1 LKLLTLSLTVLC
13 LALSAPAFAGVI
25 YNDGPTT
32 GTNLSLYI
40 DGPNTGG
47 PYAESISDGFVATAS
62 GTASSLNFGV
72 WVTTGSTPTAVSWWL
87 GTTAFG
93 SDISS
98 GSTAQVAYTYLLTTN
113 LGFDVYEATVTG
125 LSGNLTAGN
134 AYWLTLGNGND
145 SFGDQGVAW
154 DISNGP
160 ATCMYT
166 NDQGGGACPYGAEA
180 FTLNSSSSPT
190 PEPGSMMM
198 LGTGVLGLAGVLRR
212 KINL

>member
-1 LKLLTLSLTVLC
+1 MEFSRFPFR
-13 LALSAPAFAGVI
+13 S
-25 YNDGPTT
+25 
-32 GTNLSLYI
+32 
-40 DGPNTGG
+40 

-113 LGFDVYEATVTG
+113 LGFDVYNATVTG

-134 AYWLTLGNGND
+134 AYSLTLGNGH
-145 SFGDQGVAW
+145 
-154 DISNGP
+154 
-160 ATCMYT
+160 
-166 NDQGGGACPYGAEA
+166 
-180 FTLNSSSSPT
+180 
-190 PEPGSMMM
+190 
-198 LGTGVLGLAGVLRR
+198 
-212 KINL
+212 NLSDESR